1 MFMRNCGLRG
11 CIAYSEPDSTEVAE
25 DIIRHH
31 LCSLSVARAREILHK
46 CEQAINRAP
55 LSLDNNGKCVLNCR
69 KGLTGDSPPPR
80 D

>member
-31 LCSLSVARAREILHK
+31 LCGLSVAGHEK
-46 CEQAINRAP
+46 FCINVNRQLIGHP
-55 LSLDNNGKCVLNCR
+55 FLDNNGKCVLNCR
-69 KGLTGDSPPPR
+69 KGLTGDSPPPG